1 MSEPEKIDVLTS
13 TLEEQFDFMI
23 RVSYPGKEL
32 SDNQHN
38 ALKIA
43 FFAGAK
49 VANAQAIM
57 GGSGHLMLTMLE
69 IEEFTAK
76 ATAARAAGNLGKL

>member
-1 MSEPEKIDVLTS
+1 MAVGIDALES

-23 RVSYPGKEL
+23 SVSYPGIAL
-32 SDNQHN
+32 SENNHN

-57 GGSGHLMLTMLE
+57 GNNGHLMLTMLE

-76 ATAARAAGNLGKL
+76 ATAAKASGNLGRL

>member
-23 RVSYPGKEL
+23 RVSYPGKVL
-32 SDNQHN
+32 SDNHHN

-43 FFAGAK
+43 FMAGAK

-57 GGSGHLMLTMLE
+57 GGTGVIMLSMLE
-69 IEEFTAK
+69 LEEFTERTILAK
-76 ATAARAAGNLGKL
+76 KNGDLGRL